1 MDYFRKQQIQFLQ
14 IHLCKKMSPK
24 LDWNSIF
31 QFLTHSPL
39 NDWQQSAIAAIIANT
54 LLIIYAETLP
64 PFTL

>member
-14 IHLCKKMSPK
+14 IHLCKKMSAK

-31 QFLTHSPL
+31 QFLTQSPL

-54 LLIIYAETLP
+54 LLIIDAETLP
-64 PFTL
+64 HFTL